1 LIGIFLYW
9 DSIYKNAKRCS
20 KCNNISKIID
30 ENVYT
35 ETPYIYTIIIIN
47 TKNIKKLTDYIIKI
61 TYNFNKM
68 ETNIEYG
75 NTEDEENVFVYRM
88 NDYETLLE
96 ELKVLEK
103 RKNELA
109 TILKKS
115 NKRSNLEEYNKV
127 ALEYTKQI
135 NSKEGK
141 KAIEL
146 NNNPGFIDSF
156 NYNYFNLDN
165 MKPAI
170 IDDLSVRI
178 NSNNYKYYAVDKNY
192 NIIYSYTTSELI
204 KFTKSFSKNKNYPI
218 TIIDYIVFSK
228 IQQKKNIN
236 I

>member
-20 KCNNISKIID
+20 KCNNISKIIE

-35 ETPYIYTIIIIN
+35 ETPYIYTIIIVN
-47 TKNIKKLTDYIIKI
+47 TKKIKKLTDYIIKI

-68 ETNIEYG
+68 ETNVEFG
-75 NTEDEENVFVYRM
+75 DTEDEENIFVYRM
-88 NDYETLLE
+88 NDYKTFLE
-96 ELKVLEK
+96 ELKLLEK
-103 RKNELA
+103 KKNELA

-146 NNNPGFIDSF
+146 NNNAGFIDSF
-156 NYNYFNLDN
+156 NYNYYNLEN

-170 IDDLSVRI
+170 IDDLSIRI
-178 NSNNYKYYAVDKNY
+178 NSNNYKYYAIDKNY

-218 TIIDYIVFSK
+218 TIIDYIIFSK
-228 IQQKKNIN
+228 IQQNKNIN